1 MIDSLKL
8 WFFYMAFRHIAPK
21 GVGDWTIKTE
31 QQVLMRNYGS
41 PPPHLALRSF
51 WPFILIGH
59 FPGVVQVDGASY
71 WWRGVFP
78 ADIPQRHQ
86 VQTFI
91 FDHLHIFIQIVGALF
106 LAQLFAFIL
115 ARAFKK
121 ALPPSPTPVTGKKQ
135 TKAARKQLIAHGN

>member
-1 MIDSLKL
+1 M
-8 WFFYMAFRHIAPK
+8 
-21 GVGDWTIKTE
+21 
-31 QQVLMRNYGS
+31 
-41 PPPHLALRSF
+41 
-51 WPFILIGH
+51 
-59 FPGVVQVDGASY
+59 VQVDGASY

-121 ALPPSPTPVTGKKQ
+121 ALPPSPTPATKQ
-135 TKAARKQLIAHGN
+135 TKARKQLIGTNSN